1 MISRF
6 NKFKDNNEVEDHNNS
21 LGKMALFPA
30 PEELSMSRNSTSSS
44 SGLLGSNMKPGPS
57 SVSTVVVILGN
68 ILE

>member
-21 LGKMALFPA
+21 LGKMTLFPA